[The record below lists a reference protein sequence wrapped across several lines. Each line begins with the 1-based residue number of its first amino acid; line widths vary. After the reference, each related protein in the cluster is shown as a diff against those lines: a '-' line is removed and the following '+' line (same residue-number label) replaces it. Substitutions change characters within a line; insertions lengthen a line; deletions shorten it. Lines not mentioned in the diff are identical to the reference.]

1 MIGDLI
7 TWLRDPAHWSGDAG
21 IPTRLVEHLGYSVSA
36 LVIAAVIAI
45 PLGLYVGHTGRG
57 TYLVAGLAN
66 AFRAVPSLGLVL
78 VVVLLVTNVWPSNQA
93 IVVSSVFVLVVLAIP
108 PILTSTYAGVQGVDP
123 AARDAA
129 YGVGMTGKEVLFGVE
144 IPCAMPLIFSGVRSA
159 MLQVIA
165 TATIAAYA
173 TLGGLGRFLIDGY
186 AVRSFAEMLAG
197 ALLVAALAL
206 VAEGVLATVQRL
218 VVSAGL
224 TITRS

>member
-1 MIGDLI
+1 MIADLV
-7 TWLRDPAHWSGDAG
+7 TWLRDPIHWSGSTG
-21 IPTRLVEHLGYSVSA
+21 VPTRLVEHLGYSLSA
-36 LVIAAVIAI
+36 IVIAALIGI
-45 PLGLYVGHTGRG
+45 PLGLYIGHTGRG
-57 TYLVAGLAN
+57 TYVVAGVAN
-66 AFRAVPSLGLVL
+66 AFRAIPSLGLVL
-78 VVVLLVTNVWPSNQA
+78 VVVLLITAISPTEQA
-93 IVVSSVFVLVVLAIP
+93 IVGSCVFVLVVLAIP
-108 PILTSTYAGVQGVDP
+108 PILTTTYAGVQSVDA

-129 YGVGMTGKEVLFGVE
+129 YGVGMTGREVLFGVE
-144 IPCAMPLIFSGVRSA
+144 IPCALPLIFSGVRSA

-165 TATIAAYA
+165 TATIAAYT

-224 TITRS
+224 STRRS

>member
-1 MIGDLI
+1 MISDLV
-7 TWLRDPAHWSGDAG
+7 TWLRDPIHWSGSTG
-21 IPTRLVEHLGYSVSA
+21 IPTRLVEHLGYSLSA
-36 LVIAAVIAI
+36 LVIAALIGI
-45 PLGLYVGHTGRG
+45 PLGLYIGHTGRG
-57 TYLVAGLAN
+57 TYVVAGVAN
-66 AFRAVPSLGLVL
+66 AFRAIPSLGLVL
-78 VVVLLVTNVWPSNQA
+78 VVVLLITAISPTNQA
-93 IVVSSVFVLVVLAIP
+93 IVASCVFVLVVLAIP
-108 PILTSTYAGVQGVDP
+108 PILTSTYAGVQSVDA

-129 YGVGMTGKEVLFGVE
+129 YGVGMTGREVLFGVE

-165 TATIAAYA
+165 TATIAAYT

-224 TITRS
+224 STRRS